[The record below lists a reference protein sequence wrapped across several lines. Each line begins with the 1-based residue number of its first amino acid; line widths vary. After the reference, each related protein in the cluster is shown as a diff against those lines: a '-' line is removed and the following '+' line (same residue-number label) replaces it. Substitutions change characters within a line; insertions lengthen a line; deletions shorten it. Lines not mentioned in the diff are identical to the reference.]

1 MRCLTLWNGKR
12 PTASFSIV
20 AVFVLWLW
28 VMAVLPALAFFNVA
42 WGEGPSTNWGTCE
55 LGVPMHECPGD
66 CPPNPLPP
74 VYCEGAWT
82 PDPG

>member
-28 VMAVLPALAFFNVA
+28 VVAILPALAFFNVA
-42 WGEGPSTNWGTCE
+42 WGEKGYDLTCPQE
-55 LGVPMHECPGD
+55 PMSIHYCAPGNGD
-66 CPPNPLPP
+66 CPEDYGRSWAD
-74 VYCEGAWT
+74 VCAYS
-82 PDPG
+82 